1 MDADQI
7 LDRIGAGVL
16 VVDATGS
23 VEYGNAGAAK
33 ILRRAP
39 RELAGRTLAALFE
52 IDPELTQTTE
62 GETRREVAIPQAD
75 GATMMIGFSISPP
88 CDRGS
93 RTVLFQEIG
102 AMLELRRERDRLLQL
117 AALGDTLPSILHELR
132 NPLASVT
139 NTLEL
144 CIEESVPPLRDDL
157 HAILGAVRSMNLM
170 LQAVGGLVRPIHVTR
185 HVAVDQAIREAC
197 RILEVTTTARGIT
210 LDSEI
215 ATLPLLPLDWGV
227 ISGVVF
233 NLVKNAIDAC
243 RRGGVIRVRATLAAP
258 DTFELAVSD
267 NGAGMTPEV
276 LARCRELFFTNKDK
290 GSGIG
295 LALCQ
300 GIAEKSGGSL
310 RIESAVGAG
319 TTVTLLVP
327 VAIKPRIERM

>member
-16 VVDATGS
+16 VVDAAGS
-23 VEYGNAGAAK
+23 VQYGNAGAAK
-33 ILRRAP
+33 ILRRPSADL
-39 RELAGRTLAALFE
+39 RGCTLAELLDVDPHL
-52 IDPELTQTTE
+52 IDATT
-62 GETRREVAIPQAD
+62 GETRREVAIRQPD
-75 GATMMIGFSISPP
+75 GASTMIGFSISSP
-88 CDRGS
+88 CVAGS

-102 AMLELRRERDRLLQL
+102 ALLELRRERDRLLQL

-170 LQAVGGLVRPIHVTR
+170 LQAVGGLVRPIHVPR
-185 HVAVDQAIREAC
+185 NVAIDQAVREAC
-197 RILEVTTTARGIT
+197 RILEVSTSARGIT
-210 LDSEI
+210 LDSDI

-243 RRGGVIRVRATLAAP
+243 RRGAVIRVRATLATP
-258 DTFELAVSD
+258 ELFELSVSD
-267 NGAGMTPEV
+267 NGTGMTPDV

-310 RIESAVGAG
+310 RIESAVGVG
-319 TTVTLLVP
+319 TTVTLAVP
-327 VAIKPRIERM
+327 VAIKPRIERV